1 MEHVSDDRVPE
12 QRDFAEVWHE
22 IEPAVRRSLSTAP
35 AHVVEDVLQE
45 TGIKLLRAW
54 DSIDHTRPT
63 FPLAVTIA
71 RNTLRDELRK
81 ISRHT
86 YLELSE
92 EHRVADDLDARVSAR
107 IELAR
112 VEAELPR
119 LTPGQRSAL
128 LMEVGGGSRSADSPK
143 IKMLRARARRRL
155 RELVAQAGG
164 FVAAGTARLRSLG
177 FQRAGGVV
185 PDLGILVQAL
195 LLAFVA
201 TSVAGPG
208 IDRPDRQLPGGV
220 AEAAV
225 AERDAFGS
233 PARRGVTTGDFGPTA
248 RGAAAGTPAGS
259 SLARPETP
267 GSGTQR
273 PGGVLSGV
281 PVPRSKGE
289 AHDEGY
295 LGTEGY
301 DFDSGGGT
309 TTADRDVAWR
319 YEGEWESPGCVQR
332 LAEGQAPGRCTA
344 PEKPSATVTVEV
356 DGHQVSAGSG
366 RN

>member
-1 MEHVSDDRVPE
+1 VEHISDDRVPE

-35 AHVVEDVLQE
+35 ADVVEDVLQE
-45 TGIKLLRAW
+45 TGIKLMKAW

-164 FVAAGTARLRSLG
+164 FVAAGTARLRSAG

-195 LLAFVA
+195 LLALVA
-201 TSVAGPG
+201 TSVTGPG
-208 IDRPDRQLPGGV
+208 VDRRPDRQPGAV
-220 AEAAV
+220 AGAAAAEQDASGSTAPPGAPGDFRAAARAAV
-225 AERDAFGS
+225 
-233 PARRGVTTGDFGPTA
+233 
-248 RGAAAGTPAGS
+248 AGTPAGT

-267 GSGTQR
+267 GGGTQR
-273 PGGVLSGV
+273 PGEVLPGV

-301 DFDSGGGT
+301 TIDNGGST
-309 TTADRDVAWR
+309 TTADHEVAWR
-319 YEGEWESPGCVQR
+319 YEGEWESPACVQN
-332 LAEGQAPGRCTA
+332 LAEGQAPGPCTV
-344 PEKPSATVTVEV
+344 PEKPSARATVEV
-356 DGHQVSAGSG
+356 DGHQVTAGSG
-366 RN
+366 RD